1 MPGYLASLSGCRPRK
16 MENSSRPAN
25 PEAVAEGSPRG
36 DIIAGVVILLIAIV
50 GWWTIRT
57 NPELVGTDYGS
68 DPGPAMVPQITLGLL
83 VLSALTLMA
92 RGIVSLRRAS
102 AGLPDGSGGWTWLPI
117 PAAMVASL
125 VLYVL
130 AFPVFGFVEA
140 TLFFSI
146 LWSIVL
152 GAIEFRPRSTRS
164 YFLYV
169 AEAGLIT
176 FLVWLAFA
184 KLIGIPLP

>member
-1 MPGYLASLSGCRPRK
+1 
-16 MENSSRPAN
+16 MEESPRPAN
-25 PEAVAEGSPRG
+25 PETVAEGGPRG
-36 DIIAGVVILLIAIV
+36 DIIAGIVILVIAIF

-83 VLSALTLMA
+83 VLSALVLMA
-92 RGIVSLRRAS
+92 RGIRSLRRMS
-102 AGLPDGSGGWTWLPI
+102 TAGGSGNWAWLPV
-117 PAAMVASL
+117 PAAMVVSL
-125 VLYVL
+125 VLYAL
-130 AFPVFGFVEA
+130 AFPVLGFVEA
-140 TLFFSI
+140 TLLFSI
-146 LWSIVL
+146 LWAVVL
-152 GAIEFRPRSTRS
+152 GVIEFRPRSSRP